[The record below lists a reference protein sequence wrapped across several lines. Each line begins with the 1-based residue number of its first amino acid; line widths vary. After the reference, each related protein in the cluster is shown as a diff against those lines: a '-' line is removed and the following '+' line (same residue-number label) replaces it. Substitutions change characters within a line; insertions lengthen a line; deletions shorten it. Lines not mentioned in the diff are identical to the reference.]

1 MKKNYYILFAVLTC
15 TLLLSGCTK
24 KQKRENVSLTLWT
37 AAQEEEFTKDAI
49 QEFIRIHKNEAT
61 FNIKVEVE
69 EIEDVKTKLLDSSK
83 QSADIFHFASDQY
96 TDLKR
101 ADILAPVNYDKDMV
115 IKESGGSSA
124 SIIKEISQYSSLYA
138 YPATNSNGY
147 FLYYNK
153 KYYEENDVTSLDNI
167 LSIAA
172 KNKKYFAMDWN
183 SGWYLYSFFAGADKC
198 VNISADTDGN
208 YCDFNSTHGE
218 YTGVDVVKAMLK
230 IAGHPGFK
238 NVDSGSLVSTMKKN
252 KVIAVVN
259 GTWNA
264 QFFKE
269 LWGKD
274 CGAVKL
280 PTFTMKGNQVQLG
293 SFAGYKYLGVNSQC
307 KQKEWATKLARW
319 LTTYKYQLLRYK
331 TTGECPANTDAAAS
345 YKVQI
350 SAPIAA
356 LNQQSQYATMQNVL
370 DSYWQP
376 MEKFGKIIAA
386 GNPEKQDLQTL
397 LDETVTEIEAIPQ
410 S

>member
-1 MKKNYYILFAVLTC
+1 MKKNYYILFAVLMC
-15 TLLLSGCTK
+15 TLFLSGCTK
-24 KQKRENVSLTLWT
+24 NQKKENISLTLWT
-37 AAQEEEFTKDAI
+37 PAQEEDFTKDAI
-49 QEFIRIHKNEAT
+49 QDFIRIHKNEAN
-61 FNIKVEVE
+61 FDIKIQTE
-69 EIEDVKTKLLDSSK
+69 EIEDVKSKLLDSSK

-96 TDLKR
+96 TDLQE
-101 ADILAPVNYDKDMV
+101 AGILAPIDYDKDIV
-115 IKESGGSSA
+115 IKECGGSSA

-153 KYYEENDVTSLDNI
+153 KYYEEYDVASLDRI
-167 LSIAA
+167 LYIAA

-183 SGWYLYSFFAGADKC
+183 SGWYLYSFFAAADKT
-198 VNISADTDGN
+198 VNISADIASN

-218 YTGVDVVKAMLK
+218 YSGVDVVKAMLK
-230 IAGHPGFK
+230 IASHPGFK
-238 NVDSGSLVSTMKKN
+238 NVPSDNLLSTMKN
-252 KVIAVVN
+252 NNVIAVVN

-280 PTFTMKGNQVQLG
+280 PTFTMKGDQVQMG
-293 SFAGYKYLGVNSQC
+293 SFAGYKYLGVNS
-307 KQKEWATKLARW
+307 KGHHKKWAMKIARW
-319 LTTYKYQLLRYK
+319 LTTYKYQMIRYK
-331 TTGECPANTDAAAS
+331 TTGECPANTDASSS

-370 DSYWQP
+370 DSYWEP
-376 MEKFGKIIAA
+376 MEKFGKIIVA
-386 GNPEKQDLQTL
+386 GNPGKEDLQAL
-397 LDETVTEIEAIPQ
+397 LDKTVEQIEAVPQ